1 VPDTRAS
8 PDAGARADRAAR
20 SARPSLGALALAAI
34 VAVLVA
40 APFVVDAYL
49 LAVLIVVLSLAYL
62 GQAWNIMMGF
72 AGQLSLGHAL
82 YFGLGAYA
90 SAALYVKFGVS
101 PWIGMIAGAAAA
113 TTAGAFIGALGFRF
127 RIGGVY
133 FALLTIAF
141 AEFARILFDHIA
153 WLGGAAGLFLPVES
167 RDSNDLW
174 TLRGAPAMFYY
185 VWLALTVGVFALCR
199 VLLRSRLGYYW
210 LAIREDETAAQALGV
225 DTFKYKM
232 IAVMLSAALTSV
244 AGVLNAF
251 YFNNLFPETVFSIN
265 RSIELTLGAI
275 IGGIGTLAGPI
286 VGAFILTPLG
296 EVFTVL
302 AGNIDLGGKK
312 LDGIK
317 QVFYGLC
324 VVAIVLFQRRGVWPW
339 LARRLGRP
347 PR

>member
-1 VPDTRAS
+1 VPDARTT
-8 PDAGARADRAAR
+8 PDAGAAVGRAGRALR
-20 SARPSLGALALAAI
+20 LNRTTAA
-34 VAVLVA
+34 LVA
-40 APFVVDAYL
+40 IAAVFLVAPFVVDAYV

-82 YFGLGAYA
+82 YFGLGAYV

-101 PWIGMIAGAAAA
+101 PWIGMVAGAALATAA
-113 TTAGAFIGALGFRF
+113 GVFIGALAFRF

-141 AEFARILFDHIA
+141 AEFARILFDHID

-174 TLRGAPAMFYY
+174 SLRGAPVMFYY
-185 VWLALTVGVFALCR
+185 VWLALTAGVLVLCR

-210 LAIREDETAAQALGV
+210 LAIREDETAAQALGI

-232 IAVMLSAALTSV
+232 MAVMLSAALTSV

-251 YFNNLFPETVFSIN
+251 YYNNLFPETVFSIN

-286 VGAFILTPLG
+286 LGAFILTPLG
-296 EVFTVL
+296 EALTVL
-302 AGNIDLGGKK
+302 AQDIDLGGKK

-324 VVAIVLFQRRGVWPW
+324 VVVIVLFQRRGVWPW
-339 LARRLGRP
+339 LARYLRRRP
-347 PR
+347 

>member
-1 VPDTRAS
+1 
-8 PDAGARADRAAR
+8 
-20 SARPSLGALALAAI
+20 
-34 VAVLVA
+34 
-40 APFVVDAYL
+40 VVDAYL

-82 YFGLGAYA
+82 YFGIGAYA
-90 SAALYVKFGVS
+90 SAALFVKFGVS
-101 PWIGMIAGAAAA
+101 PWIGMIVGAVIA
-113 TTAGAFIGALGFRF
+113 TAVGAFIGALGFRF

-141 AEFARILFDHIA
+141 AEFARVLFDHIG

-167 RDSNDLW
+167 RDGNDLW
-174 TLRGAPAMFYY
+174 TLRGAPVMFYY
-185 VWLALTVGVFALCR
+185 VWLALAVAVFVLCR
-199 VLLRSRLGYYW
+199 ALLRSRLGYYW
-210 LAIREDETAAQALGV
+210 LAIREDEVAAQALGI

-251 YFNNLFPETVFSIN
+251 YYNNLFPETVFSTN

-286 VGAFILTPLG
+286 LGAFILTPLG
-296 EVFTVL
+296 ELFTVV
-302 AGNIDLGGKK
+302 AENIDLGGKK

-317 QVFYGLC
+317 QVFYGVC

-339 LARRLGRP
+339 LSRRFGKAP
-347 PR
+347 K